1 MESHT
6 ETMFVHQVHA
16 LDDRNERFLKRHVIF
31 KEGLGGDSR
40 FKFVLLGDNTPL
52 ADELDI
58 NDQVTVT
65 FHIEGREW
73 ISPQEK
79 QVIFTD
85 MVIDKMINLTNATL
99 NITAKIIPEN
109 DTLSWSLLSMLIVDP
124 GQVNAI
130 VDGSVSQGI
139 VDQYT
144 E

>member
-16 LDDRNERFLKRHVIF
+16 LDDRNERFLKRHIIF
-31 KEGLGGDSR
+31 KEALGGDSR

-85 MVIDKMINLTNATL
+85 MVIDRMVNLTNIEGDLVMADVKTQPQPQPDL
-99 NITAKIIPEN
+99 TDEP
-109 DTLSWSLLSMLIVDP
+109 P
-124 GQVNAI
+124 F
-130 VDGSVSQGI
+130 
-139 VDQYT
+139 
-144 E
+144 